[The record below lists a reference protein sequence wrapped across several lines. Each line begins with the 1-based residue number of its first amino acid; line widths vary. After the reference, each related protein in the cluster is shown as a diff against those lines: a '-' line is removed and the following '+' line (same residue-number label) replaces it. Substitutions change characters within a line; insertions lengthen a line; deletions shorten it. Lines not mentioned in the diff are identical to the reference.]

1 MPIMLQ
7 SAFAESHLIFRR
19 TPLVSLRLA
28 SYLAAVLFV
37 FAFAG
42 SSFSQ
47 QPVGSTPTPTPT
59 PAPTPIATNADGSQA
74 YTAEQIVES
83 SIILFG
89 RGGGRI
95 VLDQIRKTT
104 FERGKVSVTNATGKT
119 DTVPYQ
125 RWVIRGE
132 TQFKDRHRLE
142 QDFPDARYSLVYN
155 NEKVFGIFNDSS
167 FTPREDAIR
176 SFENQMFRGLDGLLR
191 YKENGSTLTL
201 GERKKILGVDYYVVD
216 IKDKNQ
222 RTTRYYISVRSLK
235 IMLLEYEEAGVKYER
250 RFYDYRLAQG
260 TMVPYRTVLT
270 ADGKITEETII
281 GTITYGQKVDEALF
295 PES

>member
-1 MPIMLQ
+1 M
-7 SAFAESHLIFRR
+7 
-19 TPLVSLRLA
+19 SLRSA
-28 SYLAAVLFV
+28 SYFAAVLFI
-37 FAFAG
+37 FALAG

-47 QPVGSTPTPTPT
+47 QPATPTPTPT
-59 PAPTPIATNADGSQA
+59 PSATPIATNPDGSQA
-74 YTAEQIVES
+74 FTAEQIVES

-132 TQFKDRHRLE
+132 SQFKDKHRLE

-167 FTPREDAIR
+167 FTPREDATR

-191 YKENGSTLTL
+191 YKENGSTLAL
-201 GERKKILGVDYYVVD
+201 AERKKVLGVDYYVVD
-216 IKDKNQ
+216 ITDKSQ
-222 RTTRYYISVRSLK
+222 RATRYYISVRSLK
-235 IMLLEYEEAGVKYER
+235 VMFLEYEDAGIKYER

-260 TMVPYRTVLT
+260 TMVPYKTVLT
-270 ADGKITEETII
+270 ADGKVIEETNI

-295 PES
+295 PEA

>member
-1 MPIMLQ
+1 M
-7 SAFAESHLIFRR
+7 
-19 TPLVSLRLA
+19 SLRSA
-28 SYLAAVLFV
+28 SYFAAVLFI
-37 FAFAG
+37 FALAG

-47 QPVGSTPTPTPT
+47 QPATPTPTPT
-59 PAPTPIATNADGSQA
+59 PSATPIATNPDGSQA
-74 YTAEQIVES
+74 FTAEQIVES

-132 TQFKDRHRLE
+132 SQFKDKHRLE

-167 FTPREDAIR
+167 FTPREDATR

-191 YKENGSTLTL
+191 YKENGSTLAL
-201 GERKKILGVDYYVVD
+201 AERKKVLGVDYYVVD
-216 IKDKNQ
+216 ITDKNQ
-222 RTTRYYISVRSLK
+222 RATRYYISVRSLK
-235 IMLLEYEEAGVKYER
+235 VMFLEYEDAGIKYER

-260 TMVPYRTVLT
+260 TMVPYKTVLT
-270 ADGKITEETII
+270 ADGKVIEETNI

-295 PES
+295 PEA

>member
-1 MPIMLQ
+1 M
-7 SAFAESHLIFRR
+7 
-19 TPLVSLRLA
+19 SLRSA
-28 SYLAAVLFV
+28 SYFATVLFI
-37 FAFAG
+37 FALAG

-47 QPVGSTPTPTPT
+47 QPATPTPTPT
-59 PAPTPIATNADGSQA
+59 PSATPIATNPDGSQA
-74 YTAEQIVES
+74 FTAEQIVES

-132 TQFKDRHRLE
+132 SQFKDKHRLE

-167 FTPREDAIR
+167 FTPREDATR

-191 YKENGSTLTL
+191 YKENGSTLAL
-201 GERKKILGVDYYVVD
+201 AERKKVLGVDYYVVD
-216 IKDKNQ
+216 ITDKNQ
-222 RTTRYYISVRSLK
+222 RATRYYISVRSLK
-235 IMLLEYEEAGVKYER
+235 VMFLEYEDAGIKYER

-260 TMVPYRTVLT
+260 TMVPYKTVLT
-270 ADGKITEETII
+270 ADGKVIEETNI

-295 PES
+295 PEA